1 MTRKMT
7 RHITRNTTGRILSV
21 IIFYAVLACMP
32 IWARSDSASLKID
45 AYKDKDIY
53 QQGIPTIVIDFV
65 DSNEP
70 NDIGLITDLSST
82 ITKYVTSKQPKN
94 LSQTESIAMT
104 LFTLEIT
111 SGPNN
116 SRTGYEIYISGDRF
130 YEVGGGTNSLPYTL
144 VYGYTDTIAYNYS
157 NPNVNISKRTGKR
170 VKGNGEAQRFSVG
183 TRGTNPI
190 NGSWYFKTDVAMAIR
205 QTDWDRITAL
215 GNATYQATITVR
227 LDTV

>member
-1 MTRKMT
+1 MTIPM
-7 RHITRNTTGRILSV
+7 TRNTMRRILSA

-32 IWARSDSASLKID
+32 IWALSDTASLKID
-45 AYKDKDIY
+45 AYKDKDTY
-53 QQGIPTIVIDFV
+53 LRDIPTIVIDFV
-65 DSNEP
+65 DSDEP

-82 ITKYVTSKQPKN
+82 ITKYVTSKQPKD
-94 LSQTESIAMT
+94 LSETESIAMT

-130 YEVGGGTNSLPYTL
+130 KEVGGGTNNLPYSL
-144 VYGYTDTIAYNYS
+144 VYAYTDTIAYNYFL
-157 NPNVNISKRTGKR
+157 PIFNISKRTGKL
-170 VKGNGEAQRFSVG
+170 VKANGEAQRFSVG
-183 TRGTNPI
+183 TRGTFPVI
-190 NGSWYFKTDVAMAIR
+190 GSWYFKTDVAMAIK